1 VPVVVVG
8 VVVTGADDPEL
19 PEPPLVAAGGTVPAG
34 RSRSVYW
41 VPSAVFTSVSGW
53 FTFRVTVAWPDAY
66 EPPAIETFAVVA
78 VAELSWKIGF
88 DDGKSAPVFT
98 DSSVPFTES
107 TTDVGGGVGGAGGVV
122 GVVGVLPVPP
132 EPDDPDEPEEPDE
145 EEPDDDDAPWPSN
158 GSLLEK
164 RENDW
169 SWPGSAGGVTTAT
182 SADESVG
189 AAVVVVVGVP
199 ASVGAAPV
207 VGAGVVAAGVVDA
220 GAATG
225 FAPPLFIP
233 IIVLTAYA
241 MARTRTT
248 ARMMTSF
255 FCLACFALA
264 ASATCFLATAFSFHA
279 D

>member
-1 VPVVVVG
+1 MVVVVVPG
-8 VVVTGADDPEL
+8 EDDPEL
-19 PEPPLVAAGGTVPAG
+19 LLPDEAGGTVPCG
-34 RSRSVYW
+34 RSTSVYW
-41 VPSAVFTSVSGW
+41 VPSAVFTSVTGL
-53 FTFRVTVAWPDAY
+53 FTFSVRVAWPDAY

-78 VAELSWKIGF
+78 VTELSWKIGF
-88 DDGKSAPVFT
+88 AAGKSAPAET

-107 TTDVGGGVGGAGGVV
+107 TTVVGGGEGGGGGVV
-122 GVVGVLPVPP
+122 GVVGVDPP
-132 EPDDPDEPEEPDE
+132 HEPDEPEEPDDD
-145 EEPDDDDAPWPSN
+145 EPDDDELDGVEPWASN

-182 SADESVG
+182 SVDESVG

-199 ASVGAAPV
+199 ASVGAAAV
-207 VGAGVVAAGVVDA
+207 VGAGVVAAGVVDTD
-220 GAATG
+220 AATG
-225 FAPPLFIP
+225 FEPPPLFIP

-241 MARTRTT
+241 MASTSTT

-264 ASATCFLATAFSFHA
+264 ASATCFLATTCSFHA